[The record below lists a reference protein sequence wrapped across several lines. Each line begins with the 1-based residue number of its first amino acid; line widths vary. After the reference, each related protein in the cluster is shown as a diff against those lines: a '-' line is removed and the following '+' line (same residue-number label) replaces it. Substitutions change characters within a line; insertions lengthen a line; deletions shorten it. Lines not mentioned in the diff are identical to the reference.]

1 MKRGNRAGSLVRI
14 TFQYCNTSPYNDV
27 IGNIFHN
34 CSRLSCY
41 QSQQNRSLNNQSI
54 NIFIQVSIY
63 SSNNQS
69 INQSIYLSRY
79 QYIHPTINL
88 FIQQSIYV
96 DTLIVSPPRSCIMQ
110 EWSGGSGHHLLFWI
124 HGCISMLVITVFKA
138 YRAMVPFT
146 ASGSWF
152 QPLTTLIEKKFFLCF
167 QVCTLH

>member
-1 MKRGNRAGSLVRI
+1 MKRWNRAGSLVRI

-63 SSNNQS
+63 SSNNQF
-69 INQSIYLSRY
+69 
-79 QYIHPTINL
+79 IHPAIN
-88 FIQQSIYV
+88 IRWYV

-138 YRAMVPFT
+138 YRVMVPLS
-146 ASGSWF
+146 ASCSWF